1 MVAGDRS
8 DQSQYQQS
16 VLYCPSMIMMAFA
29 MISEGLDNCTIAGV
43 DPASAGRRD
52 PFKFEFE

>member
-1 MVAGDRS
+1 
-8 DQSQYQQS
+8 
-16 VLYCPSMIMMAFA
+16 MIMMAFA